1 MLKQAKETLNL
12 DTITQLRL
20 RILPIGPKPLLG
32 LPLLLGLGV
41 ILVVILTPS
50 SLKAR
55 AAILKPDP
63 PQVVEVKLRDD
74 QGQSLAQTRC
84 EVLSYDWGKP
94 VGQPY
99 AVIFKGQTDQT
110 GQVAFEVNAWPRSGY
125 LFRVVQDFNPEVA
138 SREKSGPHQSE
149 TENEGSQGYSE
160 QIGSIWLTIG
170 GQNEQL
176 FLVVDPAGQ
185 LYIDLNPTGLPRYQA
200 SSASGPDQTHTTPLA
215 AATFLAQVG
224 EGHNTGRV
232 INYSTAPA
240 PTPDRVQT
248 VLAQSQPTSKTNFN
262 QQSAAARPT
271 AMDEE
276 IILALFGL
284 ISFGLFWKFRSN
296 IYSALGLA
304 PARRRRV
311 KLKKA
316 HRPTRTKAPIRL
328 FSLPHH
334 HHYYPAKNEA
344 ANAPQALTQ
353 TEAQDAPIQEPAKE
367 VKHP

>member
-12 DTITQLRL
+12 DAITQLRL
-20 RILPIGPKPLLG
+20 RILPVGPKPLLG

-50 SLKAR
+50 SLRAR

-63 PQVVEVKLRDD
+63 PQVVEVKLRDH
-74 QGQSLAQTRC
+74 QGQPLARIQC

-110 GQVAFEVNAWPRSGY
+110 GQIGFEVNAWPRSGY
-125 LFRVVQDFNPEVA
+125 LFRVVKDFNPEVA
-138 SREKSGPHQSE
+138 SGKESGPHHSE
-149 TENEGSQGYSE
+149 TENEAGQGQPE

-176 FLVVDPAGQ
+176 FFVIDPQGQ
-185 LYIDLNPTGLPRYQA
+185 LHIDLNPTGLPHYQA

-224 EGHNTGRV
+224 EGHNTDWL
-232 INYSTAPA
+232 ITYPTAPA
-240 PTPDRVQT
+240 PTPDKVQT
-248 VLAQSQPTSKTNFN
+248 VLARSQPTSKTNFN
-262 QQSAAARPT
+262 QRNAAPRPT
-271 AMDEE
+271 DTEEE

-284 ISFGLFWKFRSN
+284 ISFGLFWKFRST
-296 IYSALGLA
+296 IYTALGLA
-304 PARRRRV
+304 PARRVR
-311 KLKKA
+311 LKKA
-316 HRPTRTKAPIRL
+316 HRPTKPKASIRL

-334 HHYYPAKNEA
+334 HYPAKNVA
-344 ANAPQALTQ
+344 ANAPQAFIQ
-353 TEAQDAPIQEPAKE
+353 TEAQDAPIQPEKE